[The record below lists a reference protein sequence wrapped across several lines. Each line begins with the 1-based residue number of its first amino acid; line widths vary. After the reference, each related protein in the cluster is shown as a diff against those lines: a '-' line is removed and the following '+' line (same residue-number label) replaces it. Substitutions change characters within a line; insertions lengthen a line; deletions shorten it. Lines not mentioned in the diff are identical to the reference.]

1 MDFLE
6 KRRKS
11 FTECGRPVQ
20 GSTAVCDFKDVL
32 AGTYAATVL
41 HDENLDGE
49 MDFDLI
55 GKPTKGDGFSN
66 SAKATLSP
74 PSFDAACVTFEGKGT
89 LSVPVRIVYWTRRM

>member
-1 MDFLE
+1 
-6 KRRKS
+6 
-11 FTECGRPVQ
+11 
-20 GSTAVCDFKDVL
+20 
-32 AGTYAATVL
+32 
-41 HDENLDGE
+41 